1 MLFPKTT
8 KVFRKKSLNCTTLVH
23 FFFVLCTITVH
34 FYYICSKNIT
44 IMDITLI
51 EFMESQL
58 KLTTST
64 FHRYMYGQVSWE
76 SRMFGLV
83 GPRGVGKSTMILQY
97 IKENRDK
104 RHMLYIAADHLYF
117 STHTLI
123 DTVDEFVKN
132 GGEQIFID
140 EIHKYENWS
149 RELKIIYDSHPDL
162 KVGFTGSSILDI
174 TKGASDLSRRTLIFT
189 MQGLSFREYL
199 ALFHNITAPVYTI
212 NDILEHNAKLDAIN
226 HPLPLFRDYLKNGYY
241 PFANEGGYEIRLRQ
255 VINQTMEVDIPQY
268 ANMNASTGRKL
279 KKLLAVIAQSV
290 PFKPVM
296 ESLATII
303 GVSRNVLPDYFI
315 YMEQAGMIGQLRD
328 DTGGIRGLGKVEK
341 VYLDNTN
348 LAYVLGHE
356 STDIGNIRETFF
368 YNQMR
373 VTTDVISSR
382 ISDFEIDGKT
392 FEVGGRNKKQKQ
404 IQNAAQ
410 GYIVKD
416 DIETGYANI
425 IPLWQFGLTY

>member
-1 MLFPKTT
+1 
-8 KVFRKKSLNCTTLVH
+8 
-23 FFFVLCTITVH
+23 
-34 FYYICSKNIT
+34 
-44 IMDITLI
+44 MDISLI

-64 FHRYMYGQVSWE
+64 FHRYMYDQVSWE

-104 RHMLYIAADHLYF
+104 RHMLYVAADHLYF

-123 DTVDEFVKN
+123 DTVDEFVKD

-149 RELKIIYDSHPDL
+149 RELKLIYDSHPDL

-174 TKGASDLSRRTLIFT
+174 TKGVSDLSRRALIFT
-189 MQGLSFREYL
+189 MQG
-199 ALFHNITAPVYTI
+199 
-212 NDILEHNAKLDAIN
+212 
-226 HPLPLFRDYLKNGYY
+226 HPLPFFKDYLKNGYY
-241 PFANEGGYEIRLRQ
+241 PFANEGNYEMRLRQ
-255 VINQTMEVDIPQY
+255 VINQTMEVDILQY

-296 ESLATII
+296 ESLASVI
-303 GVSRNVLPDYFI
+303 GVSRNVLPDYFL

-348 LAYVLGHE
+348 LAYLLGHE
-356 STDIGNIRETFF
+356 SADIGNIRETFF

-373 VTTDVISSR
+373 VKTDVISSR

-392 FEVGGRNKKQKQ
+392 FEVGGKKKKQKQ
-404 IQNAAQ
+404 IQDAAQ
-410 GYIVKD
+410 GYVV
-416 DIETGYANI
+416 ETGYGNI

>member
-1 MLFPKTT
+1 
-8 KVFRKKSLNCTTLVH
+8 
-23 FFFVLCTITVH
+23 
-34 FYYICSKNIT
+34 
-44 IMDITLI
+44 MDISLI

-58 KLTTST
+58 KQTTST
-64 FHRYMYGQVSWE
+64 FHRYMYDQISWE

-97 IKENRDK
+97 IKEHRDF
-104 RHMLYIAADHLYF
+104 RHILYIGADHLYF
-117 STHTLI
+117 SSHTLVE
-123 DTVDEFVKN
+123 TVDEFAKE

-149 RELKIIYDSHPDL
+149 RELKQIYDSHPDV
-162 KVGFTGSSILDI
+162 KVGFTGSSVLDI
-174 TKGASDLSRRTLIFT
+174 YKGFSDLSRRAPIFM

-199 ALFHNITAPVYTI
+199 KLFHNIEVSVYTLE
-212 NDILEHNAKLDAIN
+212 DILELKAVLTDVN
-226 HPLPLFRDYLKNGYY
+226 HPLPLFRDYLKRGYY
-241 PFANEGGYEIRLRQ
+241 PFSGESDFEIRLRQ

-268 ANMNASTGRKL
+268 ANMNASTGRRL

-296 ESLATII
+296 DSLATVV
-303 GVSRNVLPDYFI
+303 GVSRNVLPDYFL

-328 DTGGIRGLGKVEK
+328 DTGGIRGVGKVEK

-348 LAYVLGHE
+348 MAYLLGSE
-356 STDIGNIRETFF
+356 TTDVGNIRETFF

-373 VTTDVISSR
+373 VVSDVISSR

-392 FEVGGRNKKQKQ
+392 FEVGGKNKGKKQITDAKE
-404 IQNAAQ
+404 
-410 GYIVKD
+410 GYVVKD
-416 DIETGYANI
+416 DIEFGSGNI
-425 IPLWQFGLTY
+425 IPLWAFGLMY